1 MLHIRQ
7 HCIYLAVSRLKNRDE
22 ERVVV
27 QLNVGLCALDG
38 LEAGDERGLEGGGRV
53 DSLPPVNRKPL
64 NCFVEYVAVG
74 KSEREC

>member
-38 LEAGDERGLEGGGRV
+38 LEAGDEASPDARSRR
-53 DSLPPVNRKPL
+53 SRT
-64 NCFVEYVAVG
+64 
-74 KSEREC
+74 